1 MSSSLSYSDANYAS
15 AEYSVQVIYL
25 LFCVFIVACDCLLQ
39 ELGVLGSFTKV
50 DEFSLEMI
58 PFDSDLLSMEM
69 EDSFRVH
76 SLFSLSADYNVAFAA
91 IAVAISYW
99 AHSMGP

>member
-1 MSSSLSYSDANYAS
+1 MCCFVVL
-15 AEYSVQVIYL
+15 VIACGC
-25 LFCVFIVACDCLLQ
+25 LFQ

-50 DEFSLEMI
+50 DEFSLEII

-76 SLFSLSADYNVAFAA
+76 SLCFC
-91 IAVAISYW
+91 
-99 AHSMGP
+99 

>member
-1 MSSSLSYSDANYAS
+1 MPFMNTDTLAAVVVLSI
-15 AEYSVQVIYL
+15 VCGC
-25 LFCVFIVACDCLLQ
+25 LFQ

-69 EDSFRVH
+69 EYSFRVCY
-76 SLFSLSADYNVAFAA
+76 FSVFIASCILINVCN
-91 IAVAISYW
+91 
-99 AHSMGP
+99 